1 MSLQRKGAYLPSTAK
16 ENTNI
21 GSGRETSF
29 LERQLISVKSRM
41 GERLSRLFIYVLL
54 IGIAFVCVFPLLY
67 VAVVSLMSNAD
78 LSNPAVQ
85 WIPSRLQFE
94 NYYIA
99 LDILNYRQFARNSLL
114 VTVFATVGHL
124 LSCSMIG
131 YGFARFRFPFRNIL
145 FLFVILAFIV
155 PVQTIIVPM
164 YLTFLNFGWIN
175 SYRSLLVP
183 TFFGFGL
190 NGALFIFIFRQFFLT
205 LPPDLENAAKIDGAG
220 FLHTYVRIVFPLA
233 RSALVVVLVL
243 SVVWHW
249 NNFYE
254 PSIYLRDPRL
264 GFLPARIQTVIG
276 AVNAPPEELFERLGM
291 VADGEDTLTN
301 AVVMAGTALIIAP
314 VLIFFVFAQ
323 RAFMQGIERTGITGE

>member
-1 MSLQRKGAYLPSTAK
+1 METR
-16 ENTNI
+16 
-21 GSGRETSF
+21 RELSF
-29 LERQLISVKSRM
+29 IERQFISFRARM
-41 GERLSRLFIYVLL
+41 GERLSRLLIYVLL

-67 VAVVSLMSNAD
+67 VMVVSLMSNAD

-94 NYYIA
+94 NYFIA
-99 LDILNYRQFARNSLL
+99 LDILNYRQFARNSLI
-114 VTVFATVGHL
+114 VTVLATIGHL
-124 LSCSMIG
+124 LSCAMIG
-131 YGFARFRFPFRNIL
+131 YGFARFRFPFRNLL
-145 FLFVILAFIV
+145 FFFVILAFIV
-155 PVQTIIVPM
+155 PVQTIIVPL
-164 YLTFLNFGWIN
+164 YISFLNFGWIN
-175 SYRSLLVP
+175 TFRPLVIP
-183 TFFGFGL
+183 AFLGFGL

-205 LPPDLENAAKIDGAG
+205 LPTDLENAAKIDGAG
-220 FLHTYVRIVFPLA
+220 FIRTYVTIVFPLA

-264 GFLPARIQTVIG
+264 SFLPSRIQWVIT

-291 VADGEDTLTN
+291 IADGEDTLTN

>member
-1 MSLQRKGAYLPSTAK
+1 
-16 ENTNI
+16 
-21 GSGRETSF
+21 
-29 LERQLISVKSRM
+29 V

-99 LDILNYRQFARNSLL
+99 FDILNYTRFARNSLQI
-114 VTVFATVGHL
+114 TVLATIGHL
-124 LSCSMIG
+124 VSCSLIG

-145 FLFVILAFIV
+145 FMFVILAFIV
-155 PVQTIIVPM
+155 PVQTIIVPL
-164 YLTFLNFGWIN
+164 YLTFLNFDWIN
-175 SYRSLLVP
+175 TYRPLIVP
-183 TFFGFGL
+183 AFFGFGL

-205 LPPDLENAAKIDGAG
+205 LPTDLENAAKIDGAG
-220 FLHTYVRIVFPLA
+220 FIRTFIQIVFPLA

-254 PSIYLRDPRL
+254 PSIYLRTPHL
-264 GFLPARIQTVIG
+264 GLLPARIRTVID

-291 VADGEDTLTN
+291 IEGGEDTLTN